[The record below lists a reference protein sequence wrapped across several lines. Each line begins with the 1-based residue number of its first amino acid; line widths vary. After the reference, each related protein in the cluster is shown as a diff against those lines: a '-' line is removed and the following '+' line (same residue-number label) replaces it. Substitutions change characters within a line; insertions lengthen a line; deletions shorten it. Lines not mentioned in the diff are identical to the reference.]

1 MKATTVGDVE
11 KKYKITLDAP
21 KEMLLKTFLQNLGYK
36 SLVESVSG
44 MSNTFNFE
52 NNENNEK
59 IAKAKVDTEML
70 LNQITDYGLQISA
83 IKNHLGIEL
92 RREHGYSV
100 IKYSDMVLRKPRK
113 WYQFWK

>member
-36 SLVESVSG
+36 SLVESEAG
-44 MSNTFNFE
+44 MRTATE
-52 NNENNEK
+52 EAMARE
-59 IAKAKVDTEML
+59 KVDTEML
-70 LNQITDYGLQISA
+70 LNQITDYGLQIMA
-83 IKNHLGIEL
+83 IKRHLGIEL
-92 RREHGYSV
+92 RREEGYSV
-100 IKYSDMVLRKPRK
+100 VKYEDMILRKPKK